1 MNNEGPTV
9 FVIDDD
15 AGVRDSLR
23 RLVHSIGL
31 SAELYESSKTFLEA
45 VSPGRPGCI
54 VLDVW
59 LPEMNGLEVLKI
71 LTSRKIH
78 TPIIM
83 MSGYADVAIAVEAM
97 KSGVYDFL
105 EKPFSVQRM
114 LESIQNA
121 IVRDRALRHRHHHVG
136 DVRTRVMKLS
146 KRERQIM
153 NLVVAGMTS
162 NEIAMQLGI
171 QLKTVGVHR
180 SHINNKMKA
189 RNAADLVRL
198 MSGVSDLDEDPTRLD
213 ADSKADGTTTV
224 AG

>member
-1 MNNEGPTV
+1 MNEAPTV
-9 FVIDDD
+9 FIVDDD
-15 AGVRDSLR
+15 AGVRDSVL
-23 RLVHSIGL
+23 RLVQSVGL
-31 SAELYESSKTFLEA
+31 SAELYESSAAFLRAITPE
-45 VSPGRPGCI
+45 RPGCI

-59 LPEMNGLEVLKI
+59 LPELNGLEILKI
-71 LTSRKIH
+71 LDERKIH

-97 KSGVYDFL
+97 KAGVYDFL

-114 LESIQNA
+114 LESIQKA
-121 IVRDRALRHRHHHVG
+121 MVRDRLLRLRDHHVG
-136 DVRTRVMKLS
+136 DVQNRVMKLS

-153 NLVVAGMTS
+153 RLVVAGMTS
-162 NEIAMQLGI
+162 SEIAAELGI

-198 MSGVSDLDEDPTRLD
+198 MSGVGDVNAASSDKDT
-213 ADSKADGTTTV
+213 DS
-224 AG
+224 